1 MLVLGHGQALHI
13 LLLATY
19 VSAFW
24 PFSSSQASFT
34 PTSRNDSRTADP
46 RLQRAPSTSP
56 PEKKKEM
63 AQLLDKFAPIFK
75 LASTERFYPSS
86 VKWMLDRYD
95 YIEYLN
101 HTKFDPLPG
110 TLSPGGLGSLEY
122 MESPKRMHLS
132 TEHPANAQPIFN
144 TEPSYFMY
152 GPAGQEGALEMGP
165 DGRGRVHDE
174 VYGFW
179 VDQGHGVVLV
189 DVCDDRGALWDTK
202 GHVVPIEF
210 WNGPEY
216 GHRIEHTGDQSW
228 LEFEGKWGNVGDG
241 CWYEPF
247 IGICQL
253 IAGPPGPNREF
264 GIPPSCILAPP
275 ADAGSTFKFYLS
287 NWVVWQ
293 AQDLNVT
300 HVLLEQVCTRP
311 SMGASARDPY
321 SVAPLEVHD
330 RLPFDPEDRFYE
342 ATAARC
348 EGGRSAAKGYRLAL
362 YRGEE
367 RVSTS
372 PVRVICVYDEG
383 QGAYIDSPG
392 VDVMDWDDW
401 RWKLVID
408 K

>member
-1 MLVLGHGQALHI
+1 MA
-13 LLLATY
+13 
-19 VSAFW
+19 
-24 PFSSSQASFT
+24 
-34 PTSRNDSRTADP
+34 PTSTTS
-46 RLQRAPSTSP
+46 APSMPVTVPLRPVPAVGFFNATLIP
-56 PEKKKEM
+56 PDAMISYAICRSLKVWYAPERPRP
-63 AQLLDKFAPIFK
+63 LDLK
-75 LASTERFYPSS
+75 S
-86 VKWMLDRYD
+86 
-95 YIEYLN
+95 
-101 HTKFDPLPG
+101 
-110 TLSPGGLGSLEY
+110 
-122 MESPKRMHLS
+122 
-132 TEHPANAQPIFN
+132 EH
-144 TEPSYFMY
+144 S
-152 GPAGQEGALEMGP
+152 
-165 DGRGRVHDE
+165 
-174 VYGFW
+174 
-179 VDQGHGVVLV
+179 
-189 DVCDDRGALWDTK
+189 DTK

-372 PVRVICVYDEG
+372 PVVRPVHASGVVGVVLERLDAAREEHVVPDPDAGAASLRCAPRRLRDVVRPVVVRDIGIAIQHTHARVVAEAGVEEEG
-383 QGAYIDSPG
+383 LVLGWLGTGLGTRVQVGREGCARGRDVTSAGPHRAARRGGNGRDGHGFG
-392 VDVMDWDDW
+392 V
-401 RWKLVID
+401 
-408 K
+408 

>member
-1 MLVLGHGQALHI
+1 MQA
-13 LLLATY
+13 T
-19 VSAFW
+19 
-24 PFSSSQASFT
+24 T
-34 PTSRNDSRTADP
+34 ERTA
-46 RLQRAPSTSP
+46 LGGQW
-56 PEKKKEM
+56 
-63 AQLLDKFAPIFK
+63 K
-75 LASTERFYPSS
+75 LFDVCHVFNITPSS
-86 VKWMLDRYD
+86 A
-95 YIEYLN
+95 LN
-101 HTKFDPLPG
+101 RLAD
-110 TLSPGGLGSLEY
+110 
-122 MESPKRMHLS
+122 
-132 TEHPANAQPIFN
+132 AQ
-144 TEPSYFMY
+144 
-152 GPAGQEGALEMGP
+152 
-165 DGRGRVHDE
+165 
-174 VYGFW
+174 
-179 VDQGHGVVLV
+179 
-189 DVCDDRGALWDTK
+189 
-202 GHVVPIEF
+202 
-210 WNGPEY
+210 
-216 GHRIEHTGDQSW
+216 
-228 LEFEGKWGNVGDG
+228 
-241 CWYEPF
+241 
-247 IGICQL
+247 
-253 IAGPPGPNREF
+253 
-264 GIPPSCILAPP
+264 CILAPP